1 MIIIIRSGEIALRR
15 GGGSARAR
23 VRSMIARYYSSEVEP
38 AASMSTKGRRVTTHH
53 LMSRESQLMDNEMS
67 LGIKFRNILFIHFIF
82 RNIRNSKL
90 FTKIYRWSRT
100 TITRKWRGRDIM
112 GGIALGKCKTAR
124 SRGTEERDRSVSLNQ
139 SAIPD
144 FKMVN

>member
-90 FTKIYRWSRT
+90 FTKIYR
-100 TITRKWRGRDIM
+100 
-112 GGIALGKCKTAR
+112 
-124 SRGTEERDRSVSLNQ
+124 
-139 SAIPD
+139 
-144 FKMVN
+144 